1 MCSDVVI
8 FPGHSVV
15 LFWDL
20 CFIPVLLMSW
30 PRLCME
36 SLPRDPTDVHGYPFS
51 LSLNKNEILFI
62 DICQEQRIENF
73 NFKRNLEAWPNLSR
87 FLWDHQRICLHKYIL
102 LPNFVSFLQRKY
114 GLQMKK
120 WPWRRSSCS
129 FLTLKKNPKNNGK
142 IWLHFQEWL
151 NSHSHTHPCSAFLS
165 HLHFVLLH
173 SKISEKIG
181 HFECKSVRPGVKA
194 VLLKSGN
201 QDLILSAKKS

>member
-1 MCSDVVI
+1 MCSDVLLL
-8 FPGHSVV
+8 PGHSVV
-15 LFWDL
+15 LFWVL

-30 PRLCME
+30 PRLYME
-36 SLPRDPTDVHGYPFS
+36 PLPREPTDTHGYSFS
-51 LSLNKNEILFI
+51 LSLNKNEILFT
-62 DICQEQRIENF
+62 DICQQQRIENF
-73 NFKRNLEAWPNLSR
+73 NFKRNLKAWPNLSR

-102 LPNFVSFLQRKY
+102 LPNFKSFLRRKWTPDEE
-114 GLQMKK
+114 MAMEKIIM
-120 WPWRRSSCS
+120 
-129 FLTLKKNPKNNGK
+129 FIFNTKKNPKNNGK